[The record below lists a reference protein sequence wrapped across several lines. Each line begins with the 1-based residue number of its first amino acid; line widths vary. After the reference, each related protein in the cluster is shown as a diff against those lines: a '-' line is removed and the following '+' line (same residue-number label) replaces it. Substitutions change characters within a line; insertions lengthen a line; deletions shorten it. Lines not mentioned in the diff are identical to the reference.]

1 VVLFKPPPNLAGLH
15 SNHRIVPGRVIGWA
29 VEQVGSDAALLQKLV
44 MPVESM
50 LDDVGEELFAAATAA
65 KRRTGEDGFQFP
77 ENLRFVDASGE
88 RRPH

>member
-1 VVLFKPPPNLAGLH
+1 
-15 SNHRIVPGRVIGWA
+15 
-29 VEQVGSDAALLQKLV
+29 